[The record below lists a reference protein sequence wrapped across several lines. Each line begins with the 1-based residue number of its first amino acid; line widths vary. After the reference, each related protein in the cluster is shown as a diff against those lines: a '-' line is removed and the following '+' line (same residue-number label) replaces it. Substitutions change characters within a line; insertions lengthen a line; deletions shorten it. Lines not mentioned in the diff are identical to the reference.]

1 MKRSCSSLEDD
12 TLDSTKRSCP
22 RLDVEQVRARLRRAA
37 EEECVP
43 GSAAYA
49 SAELQAHISQL
60 LAPLL
65 RDRPTYVPAASIDL
79 LALPAAATAERE
91 AARMS

>member
-22 RLDVEQVRARLRRAA
+22 RLDVEQVRDRLRRAA

-43 GSAAYA
+43 GSRAYA
-49 SAELQAHISQL
+49 QAELQAQILQR

-65 RDRPTYVPAASIDL
+65 RVWPTYVPAPRSH
-79 LALPAAATAERE
+79 PYHPYGGN
-91 AARMS
+91 MS